1 VREFTFQEFARFF
14 PKPEKYIFDYTINKH
29 FSVEEIS
36 LSDLKRVVS
45 AAKEAGGVDFSN
57 YATASL
63 RRRVLRLADTS
74 RIRTTD
80 ELLMKI
86 KNNNGF
92 IKTFVNEVTVN
103 TTEMFRDPLFW
114 KVLNENVIPTLA
126 NKSLIKIWHAACST
140 GEEVYSMSILMREA
154 GLFEQTRI
162 TATDINDQAMEIAGK
177 GNYPLRNQK
186 LNQVNYS
193 NFKPSGQLSDY
204 YEVLG
209 NRVQFDLDLIK
220 HVKFK
225 SHDLVRDRVF
235 SKFDLII
242 CRNVLIYFNADLQER
257 VIRIFNESMYKDSF
271 LGIGIK
277 ESISW
282 CKPARNFT
290 PVSLE
295 EKVFKKISY

>member
-1 VREFTFQEFARFF
+1 
-14 PKPEKYIFDYTINKH
+14 
-29 FSVEEIS
+29 VEEIS
-36 LSDLKRVVS
+36 ISDLKRVVN

-63 RRRVLRLADTS
+63 RRRVLRLTETS
-74 RIRTTD
+74 RIRSID

-92 IKTFVNEVTVN
+92 IKTFVNEITVN

-114 KVLNENVIPTLA
+114 KALNETVMPLLA
-126 NKSLIKIWHAACST
+126 KKNLIKIWHAACST
-140 GEEVYSMSILMREA
+140 GEEVYSMSILLRET
-154 GLFEQTRI
+154 GLSERARI
-162 TATDINDQAMEIAGK
+162 TATDINDQAMETARK

-186 LNQVNYS
+186 LNQANYS
-193 NFKPSGQLSDY
+193 NFKWSGELSDY
-204 YEVLG
+204 YEVQG
-209 NRVQFDLDLIK
+209 NRIQFDPDLIK
-220 HVKFK
+220 NVKFK
-225 SHDLVRDRVF
+225 SHDLGRDQAF

-257 VIRIFNESMYKDSF
+257 VIGMFNESMYRDSI

-277 ESISW
+277 EALSW
-282 CKPARNFT
+282 CKPARNFN

-295 EKVFKKISY
+295 EKVFQKVTI